1 MQSRPIVAAL
11 AALFVPLGSA
21 SAAETSESPAVI
33 VTATRF
39 DDTDRNIAA
48 NVATITREDIART
61 PAGSLPDLLA
71 TRAGIDMRSLYG
83 GLGADASVNLRGFG
97 DNGGLRTLILV
108 DGRRLDSLD
117 FTSTNWLSIPV
128 DSIER
133 IEIERGSGAVLYG
146 DQAVAGV
153 INIITNR
160 DHGERGE
167 VSASAG
173 SFDYRK
179 LAASV
184 SKDLGGHH
192 IALNAEH
199 VESDEYRHN
208 NEHRATAASARLSR
222 AIAIGEAYVEA
233 GASSLRFGLP
243 GSLTAMQYAHDR
255 RTAETTDSWAKRE
268 NQFLRPGIRKQ
279 LTPTLEIAAEL
290 AYEASRNQSW
300 VSNWGSYRDV
310 DVRQVT
316 FTPRLRWTHGLAG
329 LPSTTVIGLDWAD
342 ARLDQDRHADPHAAR
357 LSTLRLDRDGTGLYL
372 HNTTRPLDNLAVTL
386 GAREQRYAT
395 HAKDSAL
402 TADSDRTSRKTASE
416 LGLVWQAAPAW
427 KVFAKASTT
436 FRYPVLDE
444 LTTFGGF
451 ALPPPKPE
459 SGRGTDLGAEWR
471 AGRHSVQVT
480 VYDLKMRDEIT
491 WNNDT
496 FQNENMQKTRHR
508 GIEVDSHWQLAR
520 AWRLDLAWSGKEAE
534 FREGPYSGNAIPLV
548 PTTRWTAM
556 LSYDDGMLGNHA
568 LLANHVGE
576 RRFGGDEANLRDK
589 LPAYTTLDW
598 QSRWQLARWELALR
612 IANLTDRKHATL
624 AYDYGYGASYY
635 PANPRA
641 GYVTARY
648 RF

>member
-1 MQSRPIVAAL
+1 MSSRPVVAAL
-11 AALFVPLGSA
+11 AALFVPPA
-21 SAAETSESPAVI
+21 SAVAADSPAVI

-39 DDTDRNIAA
+39 DDTDRNAAA
-48 NVATITREDIART
+48 NITTITREDIART

-97 DNGGLRTLILV
+97 ENGGLRTLTLV

-117 FTSTNWLSIPV
+117 FSSANWRGIPV
-128 DSIER
+128 ESIER
-133 IEIERGSGAVLYG
+133 IEIVRGSGAVLHG

-160 DHGERGE
+160 GRGEAGE
-167 VSASAG
+167 VSAGAG

-179 LAASV
+179 FAASV
-184 SKDLGGHH
+184 SKTLGGHH

-199 VESDEYRHN
+199 VASDEYRHN
-208 NEHRATAASARLSR
+208 NEHRSTAGSARLSR
-222 AIAIGEAYVEA
+222 ALAGGEAYAEI

-243 GSLTAMQYAHDR
+243 GSLTAARFASDPR
-255 RTAETTDSWAKRE
+255 AAETMDSRAKRE
-268 NQFLRPGIRKQ
+268 NQYVRPGLRMQIASG
-279 LTPTLEIAAEL
+279 LEAAAEL
-290 AYEASRNQSW
+290 SFEHSRNQSW
-300 VSNWGSYRDV
+300 ISNWSSYRDA
-310 DVRQVT
+310 DVRTVA
-316 FTPRLRWTHGLAG
+316 FTPRLRWAHGLG
-329 LPSTTVIGLDWAD
+329 GVESTTVIGMDWSD
-342 ARLDQDRHADPHAAR
+342 ARLDQDRHANPHAAR
-357 LSTLRLDRDGTGLYL
+357 LGTLRLDRDGSGFYL
-372 HNTTRPLDNLAVTL
+372 HNTTRPVDSLAVTL
-386 GAREQRYAT
+386 GVRQQRYAT
-395 HAKDSAL
+395 RAKDSA
-402 TADSDRTSRKTASE
+402 AASDSDRTSRETASE

-427 KVFAKASTT
+427 KLFAKASTT

-459 SGRGTDLGAEWR
+459 SGKGIDIGAEWR
-471 AGRHSVQVT
+471 FGRHSVQVT

-491 WNNDT
+491 WNNAT

-508 GIEVDSHWQLAR
+508 GVEVDGRWQLAR
-520 AWRLDLAWSGKEAE
+520 DWRLDVALNRKDAE
-534 FREGPYSGNAIPLV
+534 FREGIDDGNTIPLV
-548 PTTRWTAM
+548 PATRATAM
-556 LSYDDGMLGNHA
+556 LSWDGGTLGSHA
-568 LLANHVGE
+568 MLANHVGK
-576 RRFGGDEANLRDK
+576 RHFGGDEANARGK
-589 LPAYTTLDW
+589 LPAHSTLDW

-612 IANLTDRKHATL
+612 IANLTDKKHATL
-624 AYDYGYGASYY
+624 AYDYGFGASYY